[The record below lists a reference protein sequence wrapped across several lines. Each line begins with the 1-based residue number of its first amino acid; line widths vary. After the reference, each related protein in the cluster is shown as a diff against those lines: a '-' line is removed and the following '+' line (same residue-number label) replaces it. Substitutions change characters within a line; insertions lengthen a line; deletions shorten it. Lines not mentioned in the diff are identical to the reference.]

1 MKGTLYP
8 RIAASALVPME
19 SNQLA
24 QRGKKKKNRLG
35 VTKLQ
40 MEINVIS
47 QADTP
52 VLVLWLLNLPCA

>member
-24 QRGKKKKNRLG
+24 QRKKNRLG

-52 VLVLWLLNLPCA
+52 VLVLWLLDLPCA